1 MKGDWLPNY
10 GKDIGPIFY
19 WVRLFD
25 ERNHQLVFNTDFAVK
40 EILLNVNGVS

>member
-1 MKGDWLPNY
+1 MKGDLLPNF
-10 GKDIGPIFY
+10 GKDIGPM
-19 WVRLFD
+19 VRLFD